1 MKHIEP
7 YNGKT
12 LFDAVRAYPVGSKV
26 YEEYCVL
33 VGKAQT
39 LNQIESR
46 LREIADGHANS
57 LVRYQAPEL
66 DIIQVIEELRT
77 KLYNLMGRPT
87 DHKLGT
93 E

>member
-1 MKHIEP
+1 MKHIEV

-12 LFDAVRAYPVGSKV
+12 LLEAVRAYPVGSKV
-26 YEEYCVL
+26 YEEYCAL
-33 VGKAQT
+33 IGKAHT
-39 LNQIESR
+39 LAQIELK
-46 LREIADGHANS
+46 LREIADGYANS
-57 LVRYQAPEL
+57 LVRRQAPEL
-66 DIIQVIEELRT
+66 DIIQIIEDFKS

>member
-12 LFDAVRAYPVGSKV
+12 LFEAIRAYPVGSKV
-26 YEEYCVL
+26 YEEYCSL
-33 VGKAQT
+33 VGKAHT
-39 LNQIESR
+39 LSQIEFK
-46 LREIADGHANS
+46 LREIADGYANS
-57 LVRYQAPEL
+57 LVRRQAPEL
-66 DIIQVIEELRT
+66 DIIQIIDDLKT
-77 KLYNLMGRPT
+77 KLYSLMGRPT